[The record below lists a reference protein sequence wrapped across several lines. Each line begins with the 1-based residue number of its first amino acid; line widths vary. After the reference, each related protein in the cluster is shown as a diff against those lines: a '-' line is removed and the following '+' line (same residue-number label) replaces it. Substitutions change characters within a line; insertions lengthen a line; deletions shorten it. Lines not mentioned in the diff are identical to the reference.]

1 MHLTGFDIFAGAVV
15 LISALLGLMRGGT
28 REVVTLS
35 AFVAGGAAAIFGVRF
50 ASPVVRR
57 FIHTPWLAHVV
68 AFVALFL
75 IVYVI
80 VRLIGGRLI
89 QGVRNTSLSGPD
101 RLFGAAIG
109 VARGAVVVGLVVI
122 LIEAAT
128 PVERMPA
135 WFTHAKLYPVANIAG
150 HTLRVL
156 APKGVQVAR
165 NIAPTVEG
173 ALDGDADSE
182 ASPQERRRM
191 RTARRVG
198 YSDEQ
203 RSALDDLVEKTR

>member
-1 MHLTGFDIFAGAVV
+1 MHLTGFDIFAGAIV
-15 LISALLGLMRGGT
+15 LISALLGLLRGGT

-35 AFVAGGAAAIFGVRF
+35 AFVAGAAAAIVGARF
-50 ASPVVRR
+50 AAPVVRR

-89 QGVRNTSLSGPD
+89 QGVRETSLSGPD

-128 PVERMPA
+128 PVERMPG
-135 WFTHAKLYPVANIAG
+135 WFTHAKLYPVANVAG

-156 APKGVQVAR
+156 APKGVQLAR
-165 NIAPTVEG
+165 NLAPTVEG
-173 ALDGDADSE
+173 ALDGDSDDE
-182 ASPQERRRM
+182 ANPPERRSL
-191 RTARRVG
+191 RTARRAG
-198 YSDEQ
+198 YSNEQ
-203 RSALDDLVEKTR
+203 RSALDDLVEKSR